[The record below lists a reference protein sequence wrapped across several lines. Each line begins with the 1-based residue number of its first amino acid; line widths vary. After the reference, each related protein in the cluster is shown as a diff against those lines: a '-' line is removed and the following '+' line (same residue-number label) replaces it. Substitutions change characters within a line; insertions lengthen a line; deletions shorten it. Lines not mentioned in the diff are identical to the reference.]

1 MAFIGLHW
9 PSSPS
14 LAFIAFV
21 LPSWLGGL
29 NLSLFEPAWIC
40 LSEKEKNTCLIN
52 MQLRRCHVLRKKHE
66 THKCV
71 NQRHAKC
78 TWPPQ
83 TTHVHASTPTNHTCK
98 CIDTYKPIRSFHLCH
113 DTPPVFHFW
122 TNPTRHPAANRY
134 FFHLSLK
141 ERETLARASAPAKI
155 QPSLR
160 NPEYRHIHTLRL
172 EASPPKTQSSPR
184 SHCDIRTAVQH
195 FRVLTQ
201 RLNHRANEAGVI
213 EYVFMKRWVR
223 EVLLRQGED
232 DPMLLILFSHR
243 IKDQAAFVPG
253 PC

>member
-134 FFHLSLK
+134 FFPLSLK
-141 ERETLARASAPAKI
+141 ERETLARASAPQKY
-155 QPSLR
+155 SHR
-160 NPEYRHIHTLRL
+160 FETLNIATFTPCGSKPAPQKR
-172 EASPPKTQSSPR
+172 
-184 SHCDIRTAVQH
+184 
-195 FRVLTQ
+195 
-201 RLNHRANEAGVI
+201 NHRHDPTAIFEPPSNISGSWLNALTI
-213 EYVFMKRWVR
+213 APTRLA
-223 EVLLRQGED
+223 LLNMSLWNAECAKY
-232 DPMLLILFSHR
+232 S
-243 IKDQAAFVPG
+243 
-253 PC
+253 